1 MKQGMYLGRRKFV
14 VLGAAAAGTMLF
26 GLGGCTPTAQ
36 TGAADAAPSY
46 QAGTYTAAATGKK
59 GPVNIAVTF
68 SDDAIETIEILDN
81 YETPRISERAFTDIP
96 EQILEHQSLQVD
108 TITGATLA
116 SMAVINGVKD
126 CVSQAGGDVAAL
138 EQAPGTEKSTETVEI
153 DADVVV
159 LGAGAAGMGT
169 AMACSQKGLNVVVME
184 KCGNVGGN
192 CLVSGGM
199 MRWIGA
205 PSELRATN
213 TEGLEEYYEATLA
226 KAEQLGFPADLIA
239 TVRAQHDEWYAT
251 GTDKVFDSAEWTNIA
266 ALVSLGIPAFDET
279 AYRSC
284 SEYNAESIVLLNWLS
299 DEMPIEFKPLTGI
312 AGFPWPNWAQ
322 PTVGENG
329 EGYFRAFDEY
339 LEANGNPIEF
349 LFQTPAEE
357 ILMDGGRAVGARG
370 VCADGTTYLVS
381 AAKAVVIATG
391 GFSGSA
397 ELLKEHDDGWGFA
410 SMDVIPTTNNFGHT
424 GDGVVMGL
432 AAGATF
438 MDNVPN
444 IMCLPFVNAVDFS
457 VESMVGNTGNALMLN
472 KEGKRFVNET
482 LGRNEIAHAQI
493 EQTDQMCYLISDAN
507 NSGIEGG
514 RNMFGIDVQQL
525 LDNDKLFT
533 ADTLEELAAAIA
545 IDPATFVA
553 SVEQYNEMAAT
564 KNDPD
569 FGRSLFD
576 ETSPITTAPFY
587 AFPCHWGVHITCGGL
602 NYNPENYALTDKDGK
617 DIPGLFGVGEVIPT
631 TGGIMT
637 MGNGLVVAD
646 VLAGA

>member
-1 MKQGMYLGRRKFV
+1 MEQRTLMGRRTFV
-14 VLGAAAAGTMLF
+14 ALGATAAGTLLL

-36 TGAADAAPSY
+36 TGAETAAGY
-46 QAGTYTAAATGKK
+46 QAGTYAAAAEGKK
-59 GPVNIAVTF
+59 GPVSISVTF
-68 SDDAIETIEILDN
+68 SENRIETIEVLDS
-81 YETPRISERAFTDIP
+81 YETPRISAPAFSALP
-96 EQILEHQSLQVD
+96 EQIIEYQSLQVD

-116 SMAVINGVKD
+116 SMAIINGVKD
-126 CVSQAGGDVAAL
+126 CVEQAGGDVKAL
-138 EQAPGTEKSTETVEI
+138 EEAPGAGKSAETVEL

-169 AMACSQKGLNVVVME
+169 AVACSQKGLKVVVLE

-205 PSELRATN
+205 PAELRATN
-213 TEGLEEYYEATLA
+213 TEGLEGYYENTLE
-226 KAEQLGFPADLIA
+226 KAAQLGFPADLIA
-239 TVRAQHDEWYAT
+239 TVRTQHDEWYAT
-251 GTDKVFDSAEWTNIA
+251 GTDKVFDSAEWQNIA
-266 ALVSLGIPAFDET
+266 ALVSLGIPGFDET
-279 AYRSC
+279 TYRSC
-284 SEYNAESIVLLNWLS
+284 SEYNAESIVLLDWLS
-299 DEMPIEFKPLTGI
+299 SEMPIEFKPLTGI

-339 LEANGNPIEF
+339 LAAQGDPIEF

-357 ILMDGGRAVGARG
+357 ILMEGGRAVGARG
-370 VCADGTTYLVS
+370 TCADGTTYVVH
-381 AAKAVVIATG
+381 AGKAVVVATG

-397 ELLKEHDDGWGFA
+397 ELLAEHDDGWGFA
-410 SMDVIPTTNNFGHT
+410 DMDVIPTTNNFGHT

-444 IMCLPFVNAVDFS
+444 VMCLPFANAVDFS
-457 VESMVGNTGNALMLN
+457 VESMVGNTGNSLLLN

-493 EQTDQMCYLISDAN
+493 EQTDEMCYLISDAN
-507 NSGIEGG
+507 NCGIENGY
-514 RNMFGIDVQQL
+514 NMFGIDTQQL
-525 LDNDKLFT
+525 LANGKLFT
-533 ADTLEELAAAIA
+533 ADTLEDLAAAIA
-545 IDPATFVA
+545 IDPTTFVT
-553 SVEQYNEMAAT
+553 SVNQYNEIAAT
-564 KNDPD
+564 KSDPD

-576 ETSPITTAPFY
+576 ETSPITTPPFY

-602 NYNPENYALTDKDGK
+602 NYNHTNYALTDKNGQ
-617 DIPGLFGVGEVIPT
+617 DIPGLYGVGEVIPT

-637 MGNGLVVAD
+637 MSNGLVVAE
-646 VLAGA
+646 AITAA

>member
-1 MKQGMYLGRRKFV
+1 MGEELFIGRRKFIA
-14 VLGAAAAGTMLF
+14 LGATAAASTLLF

-36 TGAADAAPSY
+36 TGGTETVAGY
-46 QAGTYTAAATGKK
+46 QAGTYAAAAEGKK
-59 GPVNIAVTF
+59 GSVNISVTF
-68 SDDAIETIEILDN
+68 SSDRIESIEILDN
-81 YETPRISERAFTDIP
+81 YETPRISAAAFTAIP
-96 EQILEHQSLQVD
+96 EAIIEHQSLQID

-126 CVSQAGGDVAAL
+126 CIKQAGGDVAAL
-138 EQAPGTEKSTETVEI
+138 EEAPGTEKSTETVEI

-169 AMACSQKGLNVVVME
+169 AVACSQKGLKVVVME

-205 PSELRATN
+205 PAELRATN
-213 TEGLEEYYEATLA
+213 TEGLEGYYESTLA
-226 KAEQLGFPADLIA
+226 TAEQLGFPADLIA
-239 TVRAQHDEWYAT
+239 TVRIQHDEWYAS
-251 GTDKVFDSAEWTNIA
+251 GTDKVFDSAEWQNIA
-266 ALVSLGIPAFDET
+266 ALVALGIPAFDET
-279 AYRSC
+279 IYRSC
-284 SEYNAESIVLLNWLS
+284 SEYNAESIVLLDWLS
-299 DEMPIEFKPLTGI
+299 SEMPIEFKPLTGI

-339 LEANGNPIEF
+339 LAAQGDPIEF
-349 LFQTPAEE
+349 LFQTPADE
-357 ILMDGGRAVGARG
+357 ILMEGGRAVGARG
-370 VCADGTTYLVS
+370 VCADGTTYVVR
-381 AAKAVVIATG
+381 ADKAVVIATG
-391 GFSGSA
+391 GFSGSPEFLA
-397 ELLKEHDDGWGFA
+397 EHDDGWGFA
-410 SMDVIPTTNNFGHT
+410 GMDTIPTTNNFGHT

-438 MDNVPN
+438 MENMPN

-457 VESMVGNTGNALMLN
+457 VESMVGNTGNALLLN

-493 EQTDQMCYLISDAN
+493 EQTDEMCYLISDAN
-507 NSGIEGG
+507 NCGIEGG

-525 LDNDKLFT
+525 LDNNKLFT
-533 ADTLEELAAAIA
+533 ADTLEDLAAAIA
-545 IDPATFVA
+545 IDPGTFVA
-553 SVEQYNEMAAT
+553 SVDQYNEMAAA

-602 NYNPENYALTDKDGK
+602 NYNHANYALTDKDGK
-617 DIPGLFGVGEVIPT
+617 DIPGLYGVGEVIPT

-637 MGNGLVVAD
+637 MSNGLVVAD
-646 VLAGA
+646 AITA